1 MNVLENL
8 KWRYA
13 TKKFDPS
20 RKIEDHSLDVLKES
34 IQLSVSSFGLQLY
47 KVLFIK
53 DKELREE
60 LKKFS
65 WQQNQITDAS
75 YIVVFCNYIKKSE
88 EHVDEF
94 IALKSYTEQSSIED
108 LRGYGDFIKTKIK
121 EKSIKE
127 YQHWTALQTY
137 LALSNLLYSC
147 AELKI
152 DACPMEGFIPEKYND
167 ILKLSEQGLS
177 ASVIAAIGYRSDKD
191 KTQYYSK
198 TRKPIHK
205 LFEEI

>member
-1 MNVLENL
+1 MSVLENL

-13 TKKFDPS
+13 TKIFDPS
-20 RKIEDHSLDVLKES
+20 RKITDHSLDILKES

-53 DKELREE
+53 SKELREE
-60 LKKFS
+60 LKQFS

-75 YIVVFCNYIKKSE
+75 HIVVFCNYIEKNE
-88 EHVDEF
+88 EYIDEY
-94 IALKSYTEQSSIED
+94 IALRSCTEQSSIED
-108 LRGYGDFIKTKIK
+108 LRGYGNFIKTKIR
-121 EKSIKE
+121 EKSLKE

-137 LALSNLLYSC
+137 LALGNLLNSC

-152 DACPMEGFIPEKYND
+152 DACPMEGFISEKYNN
-167 ILKLSEQGLS
+167 ILKLSEQGLN

-191 KTQYYSK
+191 KTQYLPK

>member
-75 YIVVFCNYIKKSE
+75 YIVVFCNYI
-88 EHVDEF
+88 
-94 IALKSYTEQSSIED
+94 
-108 LRGYGDFIKTKIK
+108 
-121 EKSIKE
+121 
-127 YQHWTALQTY
+127 
-137 LALSNLLYSC
+137 
-147 AELKI
+147 
-152 DACPMEGFIPEKYND
+152 
-167 ILKLSEQGLS
+167 
-177 ASVIAAIGYRSDKD
+177 
-191 KTQYYSK
+191 
-198 TRKPIHK
+198 
-205 LFEEI
+205 